1 MISFIQS
8 KPLSLNSNQSYFKQY
23 RELLM
28 YTTPMDLM
36 PRAWPFESSEN
47 LHLMLEKESL
57 PKSDGLSKS
66 LKQIP
71 EILLI
76 KSSETLAP

>member
-1 MISFIQS
+1 
-8 KPLSLNSNQSYFKQY
+8 
-23 RELLM
+23 
-28 YTTPMDLM
+28 
-36 PRAWPFESSEN
+36 
-47 LHLMLEKESL
+47 MLEKESL
-57 PKSDGLSKS
+57 PKSDDLSKS